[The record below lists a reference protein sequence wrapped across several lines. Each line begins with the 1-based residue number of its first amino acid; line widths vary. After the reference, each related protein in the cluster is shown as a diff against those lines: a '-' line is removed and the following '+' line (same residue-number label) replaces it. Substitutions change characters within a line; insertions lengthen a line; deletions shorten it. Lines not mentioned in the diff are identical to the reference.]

1 MSEFPDQGA
10 APAYAAGGGSAGA
23 LIRHAREGAGMHI
36 AALAVALK
44 VPVKRLE
51 ALEADRLDLLPDA
64 VFARALAGSIC
75 RHLKIDPG
83 PILALLPQGQSQPL
97 TVEGRINEPF
107 RAVSQAQVGWASRIS
122 PVAVMAAVTLLLAAV
137 AVYLVPQWSES
148 GVASPTATPAAPL
161 AMPPVSAE
169 SAPAQA
175 PGTVVEAVPA
185 APAPASVPAAS
196 PAR

>member
-10 APAYAAGGGSAGA
+10 APGLAAGGGSAGA
-23 LIRHAREGAGMHI
+23 LIRRAREDAGMHI

-51 ALEADRLDLLPDA
+51 ALEADRHDLLPDA

-83 PILALLPQGQSQPL
+83 PILSLLPQGQSQPL

-107 RAVSQAQVGWASRIS
+107 RAVSPGQLGWASRIS
-122 PVAVMAAVTLLLAAV
+122 PAAVMAAVLLVLAAL
-137 AVYLVPQWSES
+137 AVYLVPHWSD
-148 GVASPTATPAAPL
+148 GGTARPSAAPAAPP
-161 AMPPVSAE
+161 AMPPASGE
-169 SAPAQA
+169 PAPAQA

-185 APAPASVPAAS
+185 APAPASPPAAS
-196 PAR
+196 PVR